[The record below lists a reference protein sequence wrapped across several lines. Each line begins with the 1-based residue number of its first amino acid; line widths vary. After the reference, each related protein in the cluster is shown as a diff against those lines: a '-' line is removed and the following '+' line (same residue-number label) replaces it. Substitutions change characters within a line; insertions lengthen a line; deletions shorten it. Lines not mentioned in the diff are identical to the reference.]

1 MNKNFWFLSILLIG
15 LLFRLYLTSGGDF
28 IFHMDNARDMVDIR
42 EIVLL
47 GKHRLIGPA
56 SGIEGFYN
64 GSGWYYLLVAPFIIS
79 SGDPYAL
86 VIFQSVL
93 WAVGGFF
100 LLLLVSRWG
109 IWAISS
115 TGAIWIAS
123 NLLILS
129 SQNSLSPNGIIF
141 LMPLFVYLLEK
152 FLQTNRLIF
161 SLLVWLMAGV
171 FFQLE
176 MATAVF
182 LPVVILL
189 TTWLVNKKE
198 LISRKFWLGVGVF
211 ILTLLPQLLFELRH
225 NLVMTKA
232 LMYYLTSGD
241 DQGASFNLMER
252 LTQLVSLYQ
261 TVVSALMMNYLALAW
276 LVIISLGWAIKVT
289 LGSLQ
294 ENKLLL
300 VGGLIFVLP
309 LLGYLLLPFRAM
321 SWHVAGTVT
330 VLLITL
336 GWLTAQVTQKIGQP
350 VAISLAGIII
360 ILSVVNVYNYHL
372 EKVNSLRAH
381 DPSLFKNEL
390 AAIDYVYSQA
400 QDKNFRVYVYLPSV
414 IDYPYQY
421 LIYWYGLKRYG
432 YLPQDYAYL
441 PRKPVYIQNKQLLP
455 TKYAKEDSGL
465 IFLVKEPDLGNRRH
479 LWENSFSELPMIKKD
494 QVGPIEIEVRQ
505 EVS

>member
-1 MNKNFWFLSILLIG
+1 MSKKFVFLSILLIG
-15 LLFRLYLTSGGDF
+15 LLFRFYLTSNGDF
-28 IFHMDNARDMVDIR
+28 IFHMDNARDMIDIR
-42 EIVLL
+42 EITLL
-47 GKHRLIGPA
+47 GKHRLIGPI

-64 GSGWYYLLVAPFIIS
+64 GSGWYYLLAAPFVIS
-79 SGDPYAL
+79 SGDPHVL

-109 IWAISS
+109 IWATVS

-129 SQNSLSPNGIIF
+129 SQNSLSPNGVIF

-161 SLLVWLMAGV
+161 NLLVWFLAGM

-189 TTWLVNKKE
+189 SRWLVNKKG
-198 LISRKFWLGVGVF
+198 LVSKQFWLGVGVF
-211 ILTLLPQLLFELRH
+211 VLTLLPQLVFELRH
-225 NLVMTKA
+225 NFVMTEA
-232 LMYYLTSGD
+232 LWRYLTSSNNHGL
-241 DQGASFNLMER
+241 SFNFVER

-261 TVVSALMMNYLALAW
+261 TVVSALMMNYSALVW
-276 LVIISLGWAIKVT
+276 LVIVSLGWAIKVT

-300 VGGLIFVLP
+300 VSGLIFVLP

-330 VLLITL
+330 VLLLTL
-336 GWLTAQVTQKIGQP
+336 GWLTAQVQQKIGQP
-350 VAISLAGIII
+350 VTIALAGIII
-360 ILSVVNVYNYHL
+360 ILSLFNVYKYHL
-372 EKVNSLRAH
+372 EKVNNLRAN

-390 AAIDYVYSQA
+390 AAIDYVYVQA
-400 QDKNFRVYVYLPSV
+400 QGKNFKVYVYLPSV

-441 PRKPVYIQNKQLLP
+441 PHQPVYIQNKQLLP
-455 TKYAKEDSGL
+455 TKYAKEDSEL
-465 IFLVKEPDLGNRRH
+465 IFLIKEPDLGNRRH
-479 LWENSFSELPMIKKD
+479 LWENSFSDLPVIKKD